1 MDNDKFQELVL
12 KQLTAL
18 NEGQKSLTCE
28 AKSLQDGQI
37 SLGKGQKL
45 LSDDVKI
52 LSEGQDVLRQNMARM
67 EFQLMEK
74 IDALSD
80 GQQVLT
86 EYQNNNDEN
95 IKFLVN
101 TMDYIVNKIDHVAAD
116 TSLLV
121 GRVTRLEKAK

>member
-1 MDNDKFQELVL
+1 MDNDKFQELIL
-12 KQLTAL
+12 KQLTTL
-18 NEGQKSLTCE
+18 TEGQRSL
-28 AKSLQDGQI
+28 I
-37 SLGKGQKL
+37 Y
-45 LSDDVKI
+45 DVKT

-67 EFQLMEK
+67 EFQLIEK

-86 EYQNNNDEN
+86 DHQNNNDEN

-101 TMDYIVNKIDHVAAD
+101 TLDYIANKIDHVAAD